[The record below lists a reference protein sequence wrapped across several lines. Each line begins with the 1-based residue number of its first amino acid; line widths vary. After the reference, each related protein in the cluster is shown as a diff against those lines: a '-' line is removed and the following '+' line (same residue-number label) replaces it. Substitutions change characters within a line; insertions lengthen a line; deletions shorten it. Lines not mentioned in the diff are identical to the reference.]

1 MTEIECDF
9 SCAILPTCLI
19 AESYSNCVYSTK
31 SQNSNTRLNT
41 DNYVL
46 TQGKFPIY
54 IDSFLVEFPLVSL
67 FTACSFSLDGATL
80 GGATLVVSFLS

>member
-1 MTEIECDF
+1 M
-9 SCAILPTCLI
+9 
-19 AESYSNCVYSTK
+19 
-31 SQNSNTRLNT
+31 
-41 DNYVL
+41 L